1 MIGLPFDLPNP
12 EQTMLTAYARRP
24 QRFDAGLRLDPVLG
38 VRQRRTPRG
47 DASAPIFRH
56 DVRVDPWIRGSLL
69 DQRHQRDRSYNHQS
83 DQHGPSPNNVL
94 SVGGWKGCSGVGGT
108 WSRLP
113 KRLLRPGFGLALR
126 VIARRVAP
134 QDVGPRQATALQ
146 KLRDKLRRVVAFA
159 DMMAAEH
166 AEHAFKPYTVNNG
179 DRHGFV
185 VRRHEPLFDTQRR

>member
-24 QRFDAGLRLDPVLG
+24 QQFDAGLRLDPVLG

-126 VIARRVAP
+126 VIARRVAT

-146 KLRDKLRRVVAFA
+146 KLRDK
-159 DMMAAEH
+159 AA
-166 AEHAFKPYTVNNG
+166 P
-179 DRHGFV
+179 RCR
-185 VRRHEPLFDTQRR
+185 VRRYDGCRACRACFQAVYCQQRRSSWICCPPT